1 MVEWKQI
8 EEKWQKRWADAHAF
22 ETDPNPAKPKFYLT
36 VAYPYPNS
44 PQHIGHGRTYTLT
57 DVHARFQRM
66 HGYNVLLPMAWHFT
80 GTPLFAMVERL
91 KEKDPGI
98 LDTFLNLYNIPE
110 SKLPELEDP
119 VAMATYFAM
128 EIKHGMQRIGY
139 SMDWRRE
146 FTTVDPIYSKFI
158 EWQFAKLRQ
167 KGFITQ
173 GSHPVGWC
181 PSCGNPVGQHDTVG
195 DKEPEIEEFTVIKIK
210 HDDLI
215 FPAGTLRPETVY
227 GITNM
232 WINPDAVYVE
242 AKVDGERWIISTE
255 AANKFQLLGRDI
267 EIIDE
272 YMGSK
277 FIGIKLTNPV
287 TGAEFPMLPA
297 SFVDP
302 KAVTGVVMSVPAHA
316 PFDYVALE
324 QLKREVKKN
333 PENYKFKPEDIKD
346 IESIPVIEIDGY
358 SEIPARDVV
367 EKLKVT
373 DQNDPNLEKAT
384 KQIYSAEFHGGKM
397 KNNTGQY
404 ASLPVQIAKE
414 AVKEDLVANGSAT
427 TMYEMLEPV
436 QCRCGAEIV
445 VKIFENQWF
454 INYGDPEWKKLAHE
468 NIENAN
474 IIPRELKQE
483 FHNVV
488 DWLRE
493 KACARKAGLG
503 TPLPWEPEW
512 TIEALSD
519 SVIYMAYY
527 TVIKGINEVKPDPEK
542 LTEEFWDYVFLGKG
556 DSAKVA
562 ANTGFPED
570 KLMEISNEFN
580 YFYPPDTRHSGRD
593 LISNHLTYMV
603 FCHNGI
609 WPRDNWP
616 QGITVNGSVLMEG
629 SKMSKSLNN
638 IIPLINA
645 IDMFGADPL
654 RTSLMITAEPLKDA
668 DFSPDLAKNL
678 GDALDRFYNR
688 AKDIIAQGKGSDDNL
703 HAIDKWMLSKLQ
715 GHIIEANEAMEELK
729 VRKTIH
735 AALYNL
741 DGEMDWYKK
750 RVARYR
756 DDPERIEG
764 IKYVEWRVLDT
775 QVRMLT
781 PFTPHLCEEI
791 WEMMDGE
798 GFIAF
803 ADWPEVDEALVDKD
817 SEEIEEIIQT
827 SMEDIQ
833 KITRVTGINPEH
845 IHFYTA
851 DGWKW
856 KIYMKALA
864 LAKEEKLDIG
874 SLIKES
880 FKDAEMKTRTKE
892 VPKFARQLVDDVI
905 KLPDRSLE
913 LRLKMG
919 QLNEVGILQDAV
931 NFIEGE
937 TGAEVTICAE
947 SDPWIE
953 DPAKR
958 APRSKPYRPA
968 IYVA

>member
-1 MVEWKQI
+1 MVDWKKI
-8 EEKWQKRWADAHAF
+8 EKKWQKHWKDNRVF
-22 ETDPNPAKPKFYLT
+22 EIDPDPEKPKFYLT

-66 HGYNVLLPMAWHFT
+66 HGFNVLLPMAWHYT

-98 LDTFLNLYNIPE
+98 LDTFLNLYNIPKN
-110 SKLPELEDP
+110 KLKELEDP
-119 VAMATYFAM
+119 IAMATYFAM
-128 EIKHGMQRIGY
+128 EIKEGMQRIGY
-139 SMDWRRE
+139 SIDWRRE
-146 FTTVDPIYSKFI
+146 FSTIDPIYSKFI
-158 EWQFAKLRQ
+158 EWQFEKLRQ
-167 KGFITQ
+167 KGYITQ

-195 DKEPEIEEFTVIKIK
+195 DKEPEIEDFTVIKIF

-232 WINPDAVYVE
+232 WINPDSMYVE
-242 AKVDGERWIISTE
+242 AKVDDEKWIISAE
-255 AANKFQLLGRDI
+255 AANKFQLLGRKV
-267 EIIDE
+267 EVVDE
-272 YMGSK
+272 YMGNK

-316 PFDYVALE
+316 PFDYVALK

-333 PENYKFKPEDIKD
+333 PEKYKFKPEDIKD
-346 IESIPVIEIDGY
+346 IESIAVIEIDGY

-367 EKLKVT
+367 EKLKIV
-373 DQNDPNLEKAT
+373 DQNDSNLEKAT
-384 KQIYSAEFHGGKM
+384 REVYSAEFHGGRMRK
-397 KNNTGQY
+397 NTGQY
-404 ASLPVQIAKE
+404 ASLPVQTAKD
-414 AVKEDLVANGSAT
+414 AVKEDMLANGSAT

-468 NIENAN
+468 NINNAN

-488 DWLRE
+488 DWLKQ

-527 TVIKGINEVKPDPEK
+527 TVIKGINEVDPNPEQLK
-542 LTEEFWDYVFLGKG
+542 EEFWDYIFLGEG
-556 DSAKVA
+556 DATKIAESI
-562 ANTGFPED
+562 NFPED
-570 KLMEISNEFN
+570 KLKELRIEFN

-609 WPRDNWP
+609 WTRDKWP
-616 QGITVNGSVLMEG
+616 KGITVNGSVLMEG
-629 SKMSKSLNN
+629 GKMSKSLNN

-645 IDMFGADPL
+645 IEMFGADPL
-654 RTSLMITAEPLKDA
+654 RISLMITAEPLKDA
-668 DFSPDLAKNL
+668 DFSPDLARNL
-678 GDALDRFYNR
+678 SDALEKFYKR
-688 AKDIIAQGKGSDDNL
+688 AQEIISRGKGNNENL
-703 HAIDKWMLSKLQ
+703 RAIDKWMLSKLQ
-715 GHIIEANEAMEELK
+715 GHIVEAKEAMKELK

-741 DGEMDWYKK
+741 EGDMDWYKK

-756 DDPERIEG
+756 NDPERIES
-764 IKYVEWRVLDT
+764 IKYVEWKVLDT

-791 WEMMDGE
+791 WEKMGGK
-798 GFIAF
+798 GFIAY
-803 ADWPEVDEALVDKD
+803 ANWPTVNEQLIDKL
-817 SEEIEEIIQT
+817 SEEIEDVIQT

-833 KITRVTGINPEH
+833 KITRVTGIEPKT

-856 KIYMKALA
+856 KIYMKALTMS
-864 LAKEEKLDIG
+864 KDRKLEIG
-874 SLIKES
+874 NLIRES
-880 FKDAEMKTRTKE
+880 FKDDEMKTRRNQ
-892 VPKFARQLVDDVI
+892 VPSFVRQIVDDVI
-905 KLPDRSLE
+905 KLPTRSVD
-913 LRLKMG
+913 LRLKIG
-919 QLNEVGILQDAV
+919 QLNEASILQDAIS
-931 NFIEGE
+931 FIEGE
-937 TGAEVTICAE
+937 TGAKIVVGAE
-947 SDPWIE
+947 SDPWIN
-953 DPAKR
+953 DPANR

-968 IYVA
+968 IYVV